1 MILICEHFG
10 SQLVENSQLGHAK
23 LISCST
29 EHHGN
34 EVGSV
39 GRKEKCDVIYFLKQ
53 LLLLAL
59 IAQKIALV

>member
-1 MILICEHFG
+1 MILICECFG

-23 LISCST
+23 LISCSM

-34 EVGSV
+34 KVGSV
-39 GRKEKCDVIYFLKQ
+39 GRKEKVIFCLKQ

-59 IAQKIALV
+59 IAQRIASV